1 MKVLDMGGKMAGL
14 LHTDKT
20 IADMSVHFNKLSLD
34 VRFSEATLMAVAFI
48 QKDETRYMGIF
59 VELYKNWAE
68 ELQSV
73 FDELAETSLQA
84 PASENDPNDKVEE

>member
-20 IADMSVHFNKLSLD
+20 IADVSVHFNKLSLV
-34 VRFSEATLMAVAFI
+34 VRFSEATLMAVALI
-48 QKDETRYMGIF
+48 QKDEAKYVGAF

-73 FDELAETSLQA
+73 FDRLAETNLQA
-84 PASENDPNDKVEE
+84 PASESNPDDKVEK